1 MRFADSE
8 QALHDEAAQATGL
21 EDFGDDAYREGLRI
35 LLEAIDA
42 EARVS
47 AAGEVAVRGM
57 IVNCLVGRLRSEQ
70 GFAMVP
76 ELEGIS
82 IEQPLVVTGLP
93 RTGTTALHHLLSQ
106 DPQLQGLPLWI
117 AETPKPR
124 PPREHWVQDA
134 DFLACSARM
143 QEMHRRSPDMKAIH
157 WIDAELVDECW
168 HLLAQDFAHSGWE
181 AQFHVPSY
189 SRWYAQHRMGA
200 AYRRH
205 KRNLQLIGSSTPEK
219 RWLLKDSTHL
229 FDLGSFLEVYPD
241 ARIVHTHRD
250 PLKLIPSVCS
260 LCWSVREAL
269 NEDEERAAFGPPTQR
284 LWERAIRGTLAVRER
299 SDPGQFYDLQFRDFV
314 ADPLGSIRAIYDHF
328 ELEWSPVAEAA
339 MREWQAHAPRGKHGT
354 HHYRF
359 EDWGLCEES
368 LREAFADYVQ
378 TFDVPE
384 ESR

>member
-1 MRFADSE
+1 MSFADSE
-8 QALHDEAAQATGL
+8 QAFHDAAAQATGL
-21 EDFGDDAYREGLRI
+21 EDFGDGGYREGLRT
-35 LLEAIDA
+35 LLQAIDA
-42 EARVS
+42 EARLS

-57 IVNCLVGRLRSEQ
+57 MVNCLVGRLRSEQ
-70 GFAMVP
+70 GFTMAP
-76 ELEGIS
+76 EQARIP
-82 IEQPLVVTGLP
+82 IEKPLVVTGLP

-106 DPQLQGLPLWI
+106 DPQFQGLPLWI

-124 PPREHWVQDA
+124 PLREEWGQDP

-181 AQFHVPSY
+181 AQLHVPSY
-189 SRWYAQHRMGA
+189 SRWYAQHPMGA

-229 FDLGSFLEVYPD
+229 FDLGGFLEVYPD

-269 NEDEERAAFGPPTQR
+269 NEGEERLAFGTPTQR
-284 LWERAIRGTLAVRER
+284 LWERAIQGTMAVRER
-299 SDPGQFYDLQFRDFV
+299 SDPRQFYDLQFRDFV
-314 ADPLGSIRAIYDHF
+314 ADPLATIQAIYEYF
-328 ELEWSPVAEAA
+328 GLEWSPDAEAA
-339 MREWQAHAPRGKHGT
+339 MRDWQAHAPRGKHGT
-354 HHYRF
+354 HDYRF
-359 EDWGLCEES
+359 EDWGLSEES
-368 LREAFADYVQ
+368 IREGFADYVKA
-378 TFDVPE
+378 FDVPVE
-384 ESR
+384 NG